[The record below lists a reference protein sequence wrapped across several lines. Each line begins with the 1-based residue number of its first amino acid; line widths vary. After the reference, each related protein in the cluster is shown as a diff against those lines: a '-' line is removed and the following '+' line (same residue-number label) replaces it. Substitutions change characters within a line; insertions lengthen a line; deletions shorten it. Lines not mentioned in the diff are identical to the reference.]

1 MTRLTV
7 SSRDL
12 LASLPDEA
20 KQLFALHERQSFDLS
35 LEWFDLL
42 VRTALPSEDRLHLRL
57 LTDEQTGR
65 IRLIAPFRAQRGRRT
80 LMALGNYY
88 TSRYEF
94 ISGTDPD
101 LETMRACGS
110 ALRAEQPAWTTLR
123 LQPLLKDSSHYTTLI
138 KALHQS
144 GWHVHEYYCFGN
156 WFLPVETT
164 DYSDYFSQRPS
175 RLRHTLERKRRQF
188 EHLQG
193 RFEILTGGGPRLD
206 AAIEDYERIYAA
218 SWKRPEPYPDFV
230 PGLIRLC
237 AARGWLRLG
246 LAYLD
251 QEAIAAQI
259 WILHHRRAA
268 IYKLAYDQRF
278 ANYSVGSLLT
288 DRLMR
293 EAIEV
298 DRVREVDYL
307 IGDEVYKGDWMTHR
321 REYWGLLA
329 FNPSTLAGRV
339 GDLNQT
345 FRKTLKRWVAR
356 RGLLK

>member
-1 MTRLTV
+1 MTILTV
-7 SSRDL
+7 NSRNS

-20 KQLFALHERQSFDLS
+20 KQLFAIRERKSFDLS
-35 LEWFDLL
+35 LEWFDL
-42 VRTALPSEDRLHLRL
+42 VARTALPPEERLHLRL
-57 LTDEQTGR
+57 LTEEHTGR
-65 IRLIAPFRAQRGRRT
+65 VRLIAPFRARLGRRT
-80 LMALGNYY
+80 LLALGNYY
-88 TSRYEF
+88 TSRYEL
-94 ISGTDPD
+94 ISGTDLD
-101 LETMRACGS
+101 LEAMQVCGS
-110 ALRAEQPAWTTLR
+110 ALRAERPAWTTLR

-138 KALHQS
+138 EALRKA
-144 GWHVHEYYCFGN
+144 GWHVHEYYCFRN

-164 DYSDYFSQRPS
+164 SYSDYFSQRPS

-188 EHLQG
+188 ERLQG
-193 RFEILTGGGPRLD
+193 RFEILTGGARLD

-218 SWKRPEPYPDFV
+218 SWKRPEPYPAFV

-246 LAYLD
+246 LAYLG

-278 ANYSVGSLLT
+278 ASYSVGSLLT

-321 REYWGLLA
+321 REYWGILA
-329 FNPSTLAGRV
+329 YNPSTLIGRV

-345 FRKTLKRWVAR
+345 LRKTLKNWAVR